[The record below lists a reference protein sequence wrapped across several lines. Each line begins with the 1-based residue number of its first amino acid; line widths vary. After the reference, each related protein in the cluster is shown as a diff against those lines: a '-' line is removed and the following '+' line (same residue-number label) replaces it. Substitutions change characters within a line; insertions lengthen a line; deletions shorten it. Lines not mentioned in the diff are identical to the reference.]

1 MPTSFR
7 RSSRVLLPLLLI
19 ALHCTCVRAQLRIS
33 RQVIAAAVFSSTPN
47 GNAQQLKM
55 TATAGEVFVGTRRG
69 DVRATVGFQQ
79 PDDDVIVSLFTIGQR
94 RITVRAYPNP
104 AVDRLTVDLTNAD
117 GLLTEIHLIDLH
129 GRTLLRRAAN
139 TSLVEIPEVAK
150 LPGGTYF
157 LRGTDQTG
165 QAYSLGTI
173 LLTPH

>member
-117 GLLTEIHLIDLH
+117 GLLTEVLLLDLH
-129 GRTLLRRAAN
+129 GRTLLRRPVTSSLLELPEAAR
-139 TSLVEIPEVAK
+139 

-157 LRGTDQTG
+157 LRGTDETG
-165 QAYSLGTI
+165 QHYTLGTI
-173 LLTPH
+173 LITPH